1 MGLFPSRDVPSA
13 FEKPA
18 KAASFNAPRGI
29 TASAVSINLSKKP
42 EVDLLRRRLEASKKW
57 QQDAYDYVELIGEL
71 DFAANMVANSISK
84 IRLFPAYVTAEDT
97 APSNIFDIPDDQ
109 VSSELKKAAL
119 ETLRLLA
126 TGDGGISG
134 ALRDTALNLFIAGE
148 CYLVREPPAGEAFFA
163 KDSWQIRSV
172 DEIVIKDGVR
182 GSQKV
187 FLKGSRFDTE
197 ADLTPLGST
206 TGPNKVAFGRIWH
219 NSPRFSKEA
228 TSSLKPQLENCDML
242 LLYDR
247 SKRGIVKSK
256 MNAGILYLPDGLSA
270 SADAD
275 GEIVDPEDLEDGEMA
290 PIVDE
295 VDSLEDDLMDGLIT
309 PIQDES
315 AASAVAP
322 IMLRGPAELGA
333 AIRHITFSRAFDPQ
347 ITTDAQRLLE
357 RILVGLDLP
366 KEIVSGLADLKFANS
381 LAVNDNF
388 FESHIEP
395 MILNIVDSFT
405 ALLMRPV
412 LRSLGFSDDEIARV
426 VVWYDPSP
434 ISAKPDK
441 ATAATTGYEAGV
453 ISAEAWRRAN
463 GFSDSDKPDGE
474 ERIQRVAIARGLLNE
489 VVTERAMRSIAP
501 SFFDTVQ
508 QDAQEQTD
516 PETQQAVQD
525 VLDSGEAPEALA
537 EPTDGAE
544 GAETPPVPLIE
555 P

>member
-1 MGLFPSRDVPSA
+1 
-13 FEKPA
+13 
-18 KAASFNAPRGI
+18 
-29 TASAVSINLSKKP
+29 
-42 EVDLLRRRLEASKKW
+42 
-57 QQDAYDYVELIGEL
+57 
-71 DFAANMVANSISK
+71 
-84 IRLFPAYVTAEDT
+84 
-97 APSNIFDIPDDQ
+97 
-109 VSSELKKAAL
+109 
-119 ETLRLLA
+119 
-126 TGDGGISG
+126 
-134 ALRDTALNLFIAGE
+134 
-148 CYLVREPPAGEAFFA
+148 
-163 KDSWQIRSV
+163 
-172 DEIVIKDGVR
+172 
-182 GSQKV
+182 
-187 FLKGSRFDTE
+187 
-197 ADLTPLGST
+197 
-206 TGPNKVAFGRIWH
+206 
-219 NSPRFSKEA
+219 
-228 TSSLKPQLENCDML
+228 ML